1 MKKMRKKNQY
11 SIRKVAELL
20 GISTDAI
27 RLYEKEGLVQ
37 APRIE
42 SNRYRYYELEQI
54 HRIMSVMQYRKL
66 DVGISSIHELLKVSD
81 LGSMSREYG
90 KLIEQNEQEI
100 QALQKKAERL
110 RVMKNRLEEM
120 EQGIGVFRLCD
131 LERCYVVYDNSD
143 EKIEYSK
150 LKPVLSSPLFS
161 YGNFSYI
168 MKRDENDVYQAKKMQ
183 FVIRESMLPVAPIS
197 RESEEILGKREG
209 GHCVYTVIETPE
221 LEQNEWDMNEMVRY
235 AESHG
240 YQVKD
245 EAYAFYAYSLN
256 TDHGVT
262 DFYEIY
268 LPLL

>member
-1 MKKMRKKNQY
+1 MKKMREKNQY
-11 SIRKVAELL
+11 SIRKVADLL

-66 DVGISSIHELLKVSD
+66 DVSISSIHDLLKVPD

-90 KLIEQNEQEI
+90 KLIEQNEREI
-100 QALQKKAERL
+100 EALQKKAERL
-110 RVMKNRLEEM
+110 RVMKARLEEM
-120 EQGIGVFRLCD
+120 EQGIGVCQLRD
-131 LERCYVVYDNSD
+131 LENCYVVYDNAD
-143 EKIEYSK
+143 DKIEYGK
-150 LKPVLSSPLFS
+150 LKPVLSSPLFN

-168 MKRDENDVYQAKKMQ
+168 MRRDENGVYQARKMQ
-183 FVIRESMLPVAPIS
+183 FVVRESMMSVAPID
-197 RESEEILGKREG
+197 RERDILGKREG
-209 GHCVYTVIETPE
+209 GRCVYTVMETPE
-221 LEQNEWDMNEMVRY
+221 LEQMEWDIGEMVCF
-235 AESHG
+235 AERQG
-240 YQVKD
+240 YQVRD
-245 EAYAFYAYSLN
+245 EAYVFYAYSLT

-268 LPLL
+268 LPVS